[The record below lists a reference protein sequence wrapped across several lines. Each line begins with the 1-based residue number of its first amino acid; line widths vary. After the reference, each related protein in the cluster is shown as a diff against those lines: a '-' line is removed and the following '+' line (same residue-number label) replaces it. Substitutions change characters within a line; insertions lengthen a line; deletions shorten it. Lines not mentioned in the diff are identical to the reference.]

1 MALVQNSPPA
11 IPRDSPRAFELKGRM
26 MALSVLRVLSADV
39 RFLAEQLD
47 AKIATAPNLFQNFPV
62 LLDFEAL
69 PQEAQEGFDI
79 GWFDRVLRERSFVPV
94 GLSGAGDVLRGIAA
108 GVGIGVISSGLAAA
122 ARQTAKAAAPAPQS
136 TNLFIKEPVRS
147 GQQVYA
153 RGGDLTVLAPV
164 SQGAEIMADGNIHIY
179 GSLRGRALAGVQ
191 GDTEARIFCH
201 DLDAELVA
209 IAGHYQTSEKFRE
222 TSRNCPVQIF
232 LNGKGLVIEPL

>member
-1 MALVQNSPPA
+1 
-11 IPRDSPRAFELKGRM
+11 M
-26 MALSVLRVLSADV
+26 MALSVLRVLSTDV
-39 RFLAEQLD
+39 RLLAEQLD
-47 AKIATAPNLFQNFPV
+47 AKIASAPNLFQNFPV

-69 PQEAQEGFDI
+69 PHEAQEAFDI
-79 GWFDRVLRERSFVPV
+79 GQFDRMLRERSFVPV

-108 GVGIGVISSGLAAA
+108 GVGIGVISPGLAAA
-122 ARQTAKAAAPAPQS
+122 PRQSAKAAAPPPQV

-153 RGGDLTVLAPV
+153 RGDLTVLAPV

-191 GDTEARIFCH
+191 GNTEARIFCH

-222 TSRNCPVQIF
+222 TSRNCPVQIY
-232 LNGKGLVIEPL
+232 LNGKALVIEPL